1 MSNLLESTISYP
13 EHLEDIVTI
22 AVTDFGID
30 NFVMGGSTLQSGTKP
45 ESSIT
50 CYLETAEEVATLCEF
65 IQKRIAT
72 STLDGAISCQSTPLA
87 KEQWEESW
95 KQYWKPITIAD
106 KLIVAPT
113 WECIEPSAE
122 QIVVRLDTTMAF
134 GTGSHETTK
143 LCLELLL
150 RCAQKQPNAF
160 LDVGCGSGVLAI
172 SAAKLGIA
180 DVSGIDISP
189 QIIETAQQNAAV
201 NQVSNIA
208 FSTTPVADLS
218 QSYPLVAANIISSI
232 LLKIWRDLLK
242 RVAPG
247 GQLIVSGILVEELED
262 FLIDI
267 CLEPEMTKTENDW
280 AALLFQL

>member
-1 MSNLLESTISYP
+1 MSNLFESTITYP

-30 NFVMGGSTLQSGTKP
+30 NFVMGGSALQSGTKP
-45 ESSIT
+45 EASIT
-50 CYLETAEEVATLCEF
+50 CYLETEKEVTALCEF
-65 IQKRIAT
+65 IEKRIAT
-72 STLDGAISCQSTPLA
+72 STLDGAITCQSIPLE

-106 KLIVAPT
+106 RLIVAPT
-113 WECIEPSAE
+113 WEDIEPTTG

-150 RCAQKQPNAF
+150 RCSEKQPAAF

-172 SAAKLGIA
+172 SAAKLG
-180 DVSGIDISP
+180 VPQVRGIDISG

-201 NQVSNIA
+201 NQASHIDFA
-208 FSTTPVADLS
+208 TTPVAELS
-218 QSYPLVAANIISSI
+218 QSYPLVAANIISSV
-232 LLKIWRDLLK
+232 LLKIWSDLLK
-242 RVAPG
+242 RVTPG

-267 CLEPEMTKTENDW
+267 RLEPEVTKTENDW